1 MMDPT
6 EKLRAGKG
14 LLAAHLR
21 GKRRAELEE
30 CLRSAVNR
38 PLYGTSYDSD
48 QDKISDAIREVALP
62 AIDQLK
68 REKEAD
74 RIPRLIAP
82 PITIPDSLTPAP
94 LFRGSLIRAI
104 RKGRPRKDALADE
117 AAQLKKRGLSYAQIS
132 VRLNEK
138 HGQGTTTK
146 ESVRKLLSSR
156 KAKYAHGAALRP
168 DKNPK

>member
-1 MMDPT
+1 MTDPT

-21 GKRRAELEE
+21 GKRKAELEE

-38 PLYGTSYDSD
+38 PLYGASYDSD

-94 LFRGSLIRAI
+94 PFRGQLLRKT
-104 RKGRPRKDALADE
+104 RKGRPRKDSLADE
-117 AAQLKKRGLSYAQIS
+117 AAKLRGTGLSYARIAFQ
-132 VRLNEK
+132 LNRE
-138 HGQGTTTK
+138 HGEGTATK
-146 ESVRKLLSSR
+146 ESVRKLLASR
-156 KAKYAHGAALRP
+156 KAKCAHGAALPP
-168 DKNPK
+168 DKKPK

>member
-1 MMDPT
+1 MTDPT

-21 GKRRAELEE
+21 GKRKAELEE

-38 PLYGTSYDSD
+38 PLYGTLYDSD

-82 PITIPDSLTPAP
+82 PITIPDSLLPTPP
-94 LFRGSLIRAI
+94 FRGQLLRKT
-104 RKGRPRKDALADE
+104 RKGRPRKDSLAGE
-117 AAQLKKRGLSYAQIS
+117 AAQLKSSGLSYAQIAFQ
-132 VRLNEK
+132 LNRK
-138 HGQGTTTK
+138 HGEGTATK
-146 ESVRKLLSSR
+146 ESVRKLLNSR
-156 KAKYAHGAALRP
+156 RSKSAHNTALPP
-168 DKNPK
+168 DKNPQ